1 MTNLLVWPVLL
12 SLVAALVV
20 FIAPRNAE
28 RIATVATSLTL
39 VSVVL
44 LLAEVMTEGPQFLI
58 LGGWRQ
64 GLGVALYADRL
75 SVLFLLMSAAVCLAS
90 TIFASRYF
98 EQSRYRPQF
107 WPLWLLLQTAIY
119 ALLLAGDLFNIYVTL
134 ELLGLS
140 AVTLSALGGSRTAV
154 RAALNYL
161 ILGLLG
167 SLLFLAGIALIYGRY
182 GSLDLQLLAGVVEAG
197 PSLWVAMALMTAG
210 LLLKSALLPLHFWLP
225 TVHANAPAPVSAVLS
240 ALVVKVAF
248 YLVMRL
254 WLGLFNPAV
263 TPIAADL
270 LGFLGALAIL
280 WGSWQAMITERLK
293 LLAAYSSI
301 AQLGYLFLFL
311 SLLLVMPEGDER
323 QLLLGALVL
332 FALSHGFAKSALFLA
347 AGTIQQHAG
356 HDRIAELRGV
366 ASQLPLTFFSL
377 GLAGVALIG
386 LPPSGSFLAKWQLL
400 STSLLA
406 GQWYW
411 VAVISFGSLMACVY
425 MFRVLSI
432 AFGAEG
438 IARKRINSRREEL
451 PALALAVTATL
462 ILGLGGVW
470 VWRVLH
476 VGAAGVVG

>member
-12 SLVAALVV
+12 SLAAALGTL
-20 FIAPRNAE
+20 IAPSNAA
-28 RIATVATSLTL
+28 RIATVAAALSLW
-39 VSVVL
+39 SVL
-44 LLAEVMTEGPQFLI
+44 LLLSAVIAEGPQWLI
-58 LGGWRQ
+58 LGGWPQ
-64 GLGVALYADRL
+64 GLGIALHADPL
-75 SVLFLLMSAAVCLAS
+75 SALFLLMSAAVCLAA
-90 TIFASRYF
+90 TIFARRYV
-98 EQSRYRPQF
+98 EHSRYRSQF

-119 ALLLAGDLFNIYVTL
+119 ALLLAADLFNIYVTL

-140 AVTLSALGGSRTAV
+140 AVTLSALGGSRAAV
-154 RAALNYL
+154 QAAVNYL

-182 GSLDLQLLAGVVEAG
+182 ASLDLQLLARVVEPG

-210 LLLKSALLPLHFWLP
+210 LVLKSALFPLHFWLP
-225 TVHANAPAPVSAVLS
+225 AVHANAPAPVSAVLS

-248 YLVMRL
+248 YLIMRL
-254 WLGLFNPAV
+254 WLDLFNPAV
-263 TPIAADL
+263 MSTAADL
-270 LGFLGALAIL
+270 FGVFGALAIV
-280 WGSWQAMITERLK
+280 WGSWQAMFTARLK

-311 SLLLVMPEGDER
+311 SLVLVMPEGEDR

-347 AGTIQQHAG
+347 AGTVQQYAG

-366 ASQLPLTFFSL
+366 AGQLPLTFFSL

-400 STSLLA
+400 STTLLA

-411 VAVISFGSLMACVY
+411 VAVVVVGSLMACVY
-425 MFRVLSI
+425 MFRVLSV
-432 AFGAEG
+432 AFGEEG
-438 IARKRINSRREEL
+438 VATQRIHSRREEL
-451 PALALAVTATL
+451 PTLALAVTATL

-470 VWRVLH
+470 VWRVLD
-476 VGAAGVVG
+476 VGAAGGLG